1 MYSQQATISANLK
14 KTNTRSCL
22 RITTYDRS
30 ATIGQSGPTR
40 PMHHNAYPFSTF
52 DAPRQSFRME
62 GFDRLSIDTSAQL
75 DHTLRLKVI
84 LLTKN
89 P

>member
-1 MYSQQATISANLK
+1 MPPDNYIRQECYNRAERTYRTHASQ
-14 KTNTRSCL
+14 CL
-22 RITTYDRS
+22 PLFY
-30 ATIGQSGPTR
+30 
-40 PMHHNAYPFSTF
+40 F
-52 DAPRQSFRME
+52 DASRQSFRME

>member
-1 MYSQQATISANLK
+1 MPPDNYIRQECYNRAE
-14 KTNTRSCL
+14 R
-22 RITTYDRS
+22 TYQ
-30 ATIGQSGPTR
+30 T
-40 PMHHNAYPFSTF
+40 HHNAYPFSTF

-75 DHTLRLKVI
+75 NHTLRLKVI